1 MLGSVKS
8 RGADALALALK
19 HAGVKRIFTLSGNHI
34 MSVFDA
40 LLDTGIELVHTRHE
54 AAAVHMADAW
64 ARLTDEPGIALVTGG
79 PGHANAVSALYTAQM
94 AESPVILVSGHAP
107 NAELG
112 RGAFQ
117 EMPQAE
123 MARTV
128 TKAAWTCR
136 GSEAVASDLVR
147 ALRLAR
153 SGRCGPISLN
163 LPSDALEGAADL
175 DHLPRLD
182 ALQAGQRFDRS
193 LAGAV
198 LDCLARAERPL
209 ILVGPSLMSRS
220 AGERLAALERA
231 CAVPALG
238 MDSPRGMAD
247 PRLGA
252 FAEVLAEADCVLLVG
267 KKLDFTVRFGR
278 APTFL
283 SDCEFLQI
291 DPEQA
296 EIDKSIAAL
305 APRLTFAAVADT
317 FSSVETL
324 ISEAHAGTI
333 TRSWMSEVK
342 AAVAHRP
349 PEWKGVR
356 STAPGRVHPLDLVR
370 PLQGVLDSHAD
381 AVFISDG
388 GEIGQWA
395 QACLHAP
402 QRLTNGPAG
411 AIGAGLPFALGARF
425 AQPDAP
431 IVATMGDGT
440 FGFHMAEF
448 DTAVTHRLPFVA
460 VVGNDAKWNAEY
472 QIQVR
477 EFGANRARGCE
488 MRPLRYDEV
497 ASAMGAHGE
506 LVTHAE
512 EMLPAVQRALASELP
527 ACINVMIE
535 SVAAPHI
542 SR

>member
-1 MLGSVKS
+1 
-8 RGADALALALK
+8 
-19 HAGVKRIFTLSGNHI
+19 
-34 MSVFDA
+34 
-40 LLDTGIELVHTRHE
+40 
-54 AAAVHMADAW
+54 MADAW
-64 ARLTDEPGIALVTGG
+64 ARLTGEPGIALVTGG

-94 AESPVILVSGHAP
+94 AESPVILLSGHAP

-136 GSEAVASDLVR
+136 GSDAVASDLLR

-153 SGRCGPISLN
+153 SGRRGPINLN

-182 ALQAGQRFDRS
+182 ALEAGQRLDRS
-193 LAGAV
+193 SAGAV
-198 LDCLARAERPL
+198 LDRLARAERPL

-220 AGERLAALERA
+220 ARERLAALEHA

-252 FAEVLAEADCVLLVG
+252 FAEVLAQADCVLLLG

-305 APRLTFAAVADT
+305 GPRLTFAAVADT

-324 ISEAHAGTI
+324 TSEARAGTT
-333 TRSWMSEVK
+333 TRSWMPEVK
-342 AAVAHRP
+342 AAVAYRP
-349 PEWKGVR
+349 PEWKGMR
-356 STAPGRVHPLDLVR
+356 STTPGRVHPLDLVR

-488 MRPLRYDEV
+488 MRPLRYHEI
-497 ASAMGAHGE
+497 ATAMGAHGE
-506 LVTHAE
+506 LVTHAK
-512 EMLPAVQRALASELP
+512 EMLSAVQRALASGLP

-535 SVAAPHI
+535 SLAAPHM